1 MAKQTSTPETPSS
14 TDSASTPQ
22 TLESITPQP
31 QALEVDAP
39 IISSERYGTITAEAM
54 EEDSYLT
61 VDSRMDRLD
70 ITVTFSIKGAPEIRL
85 NDVVDSSGQPGAR
98 RIRIPQKHLTMSMG
112 STLVVGYKGT
122 VSGKPA
128 VSLVKEVGVSF
139 YSAEQIKALAP
150 RLRDEKIFQNTP
162 TYDMH
167 DHKGDE
173 IVEIPIPPLAQ
184 VEDKIYCSVVLEQ
197 FSGKPVFYIVVYGY
211 ALTLEDI
218 ASGKKLEFPI
228 PRGWLARQKPRY
240 ESITCQAAWITSGE
254 KPQPPAEVEN
264 PDEETRLPRNALQ
277 IQHRRTAAFIG
288 DQGLENLKPPH
299 LRQSVLYSREWHLNP
314 ALTKNGGEVDVPNL
328 DTYAGD
334 HVCFTLSGAGYDS
347 KPLGCVTI
355 ANDGDMA
362 TVELSACDIAC
373 FFNKKMTLSYT
384 LEFPNGEEPQTSPEQ
399 VVNVSA
405 PEFPHSDIEQATGTV
420 LDLRTFAGGATAL
433 VPVWDYAECSKCCWM
448 WITGE
453 YEDGAVY
460 RFDVLVGAPV
470 TDEWK
475 ESGVDAPIL
484 RADLKKLADCSEF
497 ELHFAVSFCEAIE
510 LENAHEFPA
519 QTFKIEQEPLVL
531 TPPKVTEAVGPNLTA
546 YNGRAGV
553 HVEVD
558 YVGNHS
564 KHSISVCWKRPN
576 GTCWPL
582 VSKPGSSSGAVIF
595 ALPAEAVIESMGT
608 TVEIVYTVTTACK
621 VQTSPPLNLTISLPV
636 RLETP
641 NALEAVPAKTQ
652 NGVLDLR
659 TFTGNANSLEDTMW
673 FLRAGHI
680 CWLDAT
686 GTKKDGTPYS
696 FTVYAARVITAGEL
710 TAGVAGPLLRSE
722 LDKLGDATHLNF
734 VFRVATDGSANKS
747 NAVVCPSR
755 VLIVRVIT
763 MVTETFESL
772 AGGYYPAGTILNTPL
787 MTVSHSSATLGV
799 HGALSSEPGMTSGN
813 AIAFSCSV
821 GEGHLPHQ
829 QVVFALKAGYQR
841 IELAY
846 MRHVYYGKFEY
857 FNASGDKLGERV
869 LSAGFPMN
877 SWVDFSA
884 PSGQLITKIVVT
896 TEQHSY
902 TDNWRL
908 YS

>member
-1 MAKQTSTPETPSS
+1 MDDGPITFTFDTKEKPG
-14 TDSASTPQ
+14 PQ
-22 TLESITPQP
+22 F
-31 QALEVDAP
+31 AP
-39 IISSERYGTITAEAM
+39 IVDKSGKAGPRKVAIP
-54 EEDSYLT
+54 EDYLT
-61 VDSRMDRLD
+61 KAMGFTLLVSY
-70 ITVTFSIKGAPEIRL
+70 
-85 NDVVDSSGQPGAR
+85 SGTSQ
-98 RIRIPQKHLTMSMG
+98 
-112 STLVVGYKGT
+112 
-122 VSGKPA
+122 GKPA
-128 VSLVKEVGVSF
+128 ASRVEEVGVSF
-139 YSAEQIKALAP
+139 YSADQSEALAP
-150 RLRDEKIFQNTP
+150 RLRDRREVNNTP
-162 TYDMH
+162 TYDMKW
-167 DHKGDE
+167 HKGDE
-173 IVEIPIPPLAQ
+173 QVNVPVPYLAK
-184 VEDKIYCSVVLEQ
+184 EGDKLYCTIATEQ
-197 FSGKPVFYIVVYGY
+197 DAAQHVFYHLVNGY
-211 ALTLEDI
+211 TLTADDI
-218 ASGKKLEFPI
+218 SADDTSPGRILHFFI
-228 PRGWLARQKPRY
+228 RRGWLARRKAWKVLTIQ
-240 ESITCQAAWITSGE
+240 TGWITSGLSAKE
-254 KPQPPAEVEN
+254 PADV
-264 PDEETRLPRNALQ
+264 PAHLETQLPANALE
-277 IQHRRTAAFIG
+277 IQYRDSVALIVDRGI
-288 DQGLENLKPPH
+288 DKPPPH
-299 LRQSVLYSREWHLNP
+299 LRQSVLYNREWHLNP
-314 ALTKNGGEVDVPNL
+314 VLTENGGEVDAPNL
-328 DTYAGD
+328 ETYAGD
-334 HVCFTLSGAGYDS
+334 HVCFTLSGPGYGS

-355 ANDGDMA
+355 VNDGDMA
-362 TVELSACDIAC
+362 SVELSACDIAC
-373 FFNKKMTLSYT
+373 FFNKKMTLTYT
-384 LEFPNGEEPQTSPEQ
+384 LEFPNGEEPQSSPEQ
-399 VVNVSA
+399 VVNVSL
-405 PEFPHSDIEQATGTV
+405 PEFPHSEIEQATGNIV
-420 LDLRTFAGGATAL
+420 DLNTFKGDATAL
-433 VPVWDYAECSKCCWM
+433 VPIWGYIECSKCCWM

-453 YEDGAVY
+453 YEDGSPY
-460 RFDVLVGAPV
+460 RFDVLTAAPV

-475 ESGVDAPIL
+475 EKGVATSIL
-484 RADLKKLADCSEF
+484 RAELKNLADCSTF
-497 ELHFAVSFCEAIE
+497 EVHFAASFCEHSE
-510 LENAHEFPA
+510 LADAHEFPA
-519 QTFKIEQEPLVL
+519 EAFTIEQEPLVL
-531 TPPKVTEAVGPNLTA
+531 PEPEVTEAVGSNLTA
-546 YNGRAGV
+546 YNGRNGV
-553 HVEVD
+553 HVEVN
-558 YVGNHS
+558 YVGNNP
-564 KHSISVCWKRPN
+564 KHSISLCWKRPN

-821 GEGHLPHQ
+821 GEGHLPRQ